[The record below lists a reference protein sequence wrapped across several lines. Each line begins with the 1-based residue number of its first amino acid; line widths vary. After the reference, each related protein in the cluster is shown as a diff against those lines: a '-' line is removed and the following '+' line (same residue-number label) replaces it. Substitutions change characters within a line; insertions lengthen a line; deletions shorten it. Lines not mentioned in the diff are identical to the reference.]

1 MTDLLDLSI
10 QNTALSQLMMIFAVS
25 LGCGLL
31 IGLEREQSKAKH
43 KTKTFAG
50 FRTFAISSLLGTLCF
65 LFNLEIG
72 ITGAILIGAISIAS
86 LKNQPDDPGVTT
98 ELALIMTY
106 FIGAVCIWNI
116 NLAAGLA
123 VTLTILLFAK
133 QSLHGLANQ
142 WINES
147 ELRDGVLLLALI
159 LIALPLVPNQAFWGP
174 VLNPYTILKLLSLI
188 LFVQALAH
196 FAKRLLSSKNAI
208 VFSALAS
215 GFVSSTA
222 TIANLGMEVRNN
234 GANPHVNAGA
244 ALMSCVSTLIQMLII
259 VVSISLAWFKI
270 IFLPTIIS
278 TIVLSIW
285 ALYLMRTSIGDGETM
300 VTNDSSRM
308 FSFKNAII
316 ITFALSTIQAV
327 VYALNLWLGSSGL
340 ILGTLIASLFE
351 IHAAI
356 AAIVVQAEPDTVQA
370 TTLMI
375 ALMIGLAAHALA
387 KSINAALTGGYKFAL
402 AFIPA
407 QIIHMTVLI
416 IMFWMQQH

>member
-1 MTDLLDLSI
+1 
-10 QNTALSQLMMIFAVS
+10 
-25 LGCGLL
+25 
-31 IGLEREQSKAKH
+31 
-43 KTKTFAG
+43 
-50 FRTFAISSLLGTLCF
+50 
-65 LFNLEIG
+65 
-72 ITGAILIGAISIAS
+72 
-86 LKNQPDDPGVTT
+86 
-98 ELALIMTY
+98 MTY

-259 VVSISLAWFKI
+259 VASISLAWFKI

-285 ALYLMRTSIGDGETM
+285 ALYLMRTSIGDGETIA
-300 VTNDSSRM
+300 TNDNSRM

-316 ITFALSTIQAV
+316 ITFALSAIQAA

>member
-370 TTLMI
+370 TTLII

-416 IMFWMQQH
+416 IMLWMQQN

>member
-1 MTDLLDLSI
+1 
-10 QNTALSQLMMIFAVS
+10 
-25 LGCGLL
+25 
-31 IGLEREQSKAKH
+31 
-43 KTKTFAG
+43 
-50 FRTFAISSLLGTLCF
+50 
-65 LFNLEIG
+65 
-72 ITGAILIGAISIAS
+72 
-86 LKNQPDDPGVTT
+86 
-98 ELALIMTY
+98 
-106 FIGAVCIWNI
+106 
-116 NLAAGLA
+116 
-123 VTLTILLFAK
+123 
-133 QSLHGLANQ
+133 
-142 WINES
+142 
-147 ELRDGVLLLALI
+147 
-159 LIALPLVPNQAFWGP
+159 
-174 VLNPYTILKLLSLI
+174 LKLLSLI

-259 VVSISLAWFKI
+259 VASISLAWFKI

-285 ALYLMRTSIGDGETM
+285 ALYLMRTSIGDGETIA
-300 VTNDSSRM
+300 TNDNSRM

-316 ITFALSTIQAV
+316 ITFALSAIQAA

-416 IMFWMQQH
+416 IMLWMQQH

>member
-10 QNTALSQLMMIFAVS
+10 QNTALSQLMMVFAVS

-65 LFNLEIG
+65 LFNLVIG

-259 VVSISLAWFKI
+259 VASISLAWFKI

-285 ALYLMRTSIGDGETM
+285 ALYLMRTSIGDGETIT
-300 VTNDSSRM
+300 TNDNSRM

-316 ITFALSTIQAV
+316 ITFALSAIQAA

-416 IMFWMQQH
+416 IMFWMQQR

>member
-10 QNTALSQLMMIFAVS
+10 QNTALSQLIMIFAVS

-259 VVSISLAWFKI
+259 VASISLAWFKI

-285 ALYLMRTSIGDGETM
+285 ALYLMRTSIGDGETIA
-300 VTNDSSRM
+300 TNDNSRM

-316 ITFALSTIQAV
+316 ITFALSAIQAA

-351 IHAAI
+351 IHVAI